1 MAIRP
6 RRATPRWFTLILVL
20 LLGLHFGGMFV
31 GRLVS
36 PPVQAASA
44 EPAPQN
50 AQDPQDQQDE
60 RTPPTAEQVPATVSD
75 APADQIP
82 MPVFRTGINF
92 IRVDAIV
99 TDGDGNHVT
108 DLQPSDFEVYEDGE
122 LQTVETFEQVEIS
135 AVTAL
140 DAEPPRGISNRYDVE
155 REAARSDVR
164 VFVIFF
170 DDYHV
175 RWGNGERAADQLKEF
190 LERNLLPA
198 DLVGVM
204 FPLTP
209 LLDFDLTRD
218 HERIYERI
226 DNWYGRKYDYEPLN
240 EFESR
245 YAHYPT
251 EVVERLRNEVSWS
264 ALRGLFVYLGGI
276 REARK
281 NVLLVSEGYSNYL
294 PPQLRSTN
302 ALMPVDPATNPAR
315 LDPMAGEASW
325 EQTQEFFSNSM
336 INMDLRQLFSTANR
350 FNTAIYALDPR
361 GLAAEEF
368 DVSQPNISFRT
379 NQRAL
384 VGSQDTLRVLAE
396 ETDGRALINQN
407 DFSDG
412 LSQMMSDASAY
423 YLLGYTSSQSPTD
436 GEFHEIEV
444 RVNRPGVRVRNRPG
458 FWAVTERDAERA
470 LKAPLNEPPKAVD
483 VALGALA
490 EPVRARLVRTWMGTS
505 RADDGRTRVTFV
517 WEPTRGQSSRLG
529 EAQRILVTAMGDAG
543 GAFYRGRVPE
553 QDFSRAGRGRVGSE
567 SGGDAQVTS
576 ATFEADP
583 GLMHIN
589 LAIEGDG
596 GEVLDRDRGE
606 VEIPDFSGPD
616 VVFSTPAFHRART
629 NLEWQALVDDWEA
642 VPTPA
647 REFRRTERLVL
658 RFEVYA
664 PGTSVPDVEA
674 WMLNRRGDRMYP
686 LPVQVAADGHP
697 NQVDIQPTG
706 LAPGDYVI
714 ELTARAAGQDVTE
727 LVAFRLQS

>member
-6 RRATPRWFTLILVL
+6 RRATPRWFMITLVSLVGWL
-20 LLGLHFGGMFV
+20 CVARLAGSLGLP
-31 GRLVS
+31 S
-36 PPVQAASA
+36 VQAAPA
-44 EPAPQN
+44 EAGAPTAQNQDDDRPAPSPEQV
-50 AQDPQDQQDE
+50 
-60 RTPPTAEQVPATVSD
+60 PPTASEASP
-75 APADQIP
+75 DQLP

-99 TDGDGNHVT
+99 TDDDGNHVS
-108 DLQPSDFEVYEDGE
+108 DLQPSDFEIYEDGE
-122 LQTVETFEQVEIS
+122 LQSLETFELVEID
-135 AVTAL
+135 AIPAPG
-140 DAEPPRGISNRYDVE
+140 AEPPRAISNRNDIE

-175 RWGNGERAADQLKEF
+175 RWGNGERAADQLIEF
-190 LERNLLPA
+190 LERNLLPT

-209 LLDFDLTRD
+209 LLDFDLTRN
-218 HERIYERI
+218 HERIYDRI
-226 DNWYGRKYDYEPLN
+226 DNWYGRKYDYQPLN
-240 EFESR
+240 EFEQR
-245 YAHYPT
+245 YTRYPT
-251 EVVERLRNEVSWS
+251 EIVERIRNEVSWS

-281 NVLLVSEGYSNYL
+281 NVLLVSEGYSNYV
-294 PPQLRSTN
+294 PPQLRSLN
-302 ALMPVDPATNPAR
+302 AEMPVDAIANPAR
-315 LDPMAGEASW
+315 LDPMAGESSW
-325 EQTQEFFSNSM
+325 ERTHQFFSNSM
-336 INMDLRQLFSTANR
+336 VNQDLRRLFSTANR
-350 FNTAIYALDPR
+350 FNTAIYTLDPR
-361 GLAAEEF
+361 GLAAEEY
-368 DVSQPNISFRT
+368 DVSQPTVNFRT

-384 VGSQDTLRVLAE
+384 LQTQDTLRVLAE

-407 DFSDG
+407 DFGDG
-412 LSQMMSDASAY
+412 LSQMMHDASAY

-444 RVNRPGVRVRNRPG
+444 RVNRPGVQVRNRRG

-470 LKAPLNEPPKAVD
+470 LQAPLNEPPQAVD

-490 EPVRARLVRTWMGTS
+490 EPVRGRLVRTWMGTS
-505 RADDGRTRVTFV
+505 RSDDGRTQVTFV

-553 QDFSRAGRGRVGSE
+553 PDVSRAGRGRAGRD
-567 SGGDAQVTS
+567 SGGADRVTS

-606 VEIPDFSGPD
+606 VEIPDFTGPD
-616 VVFSTPAFHRART
+616 VAFSTPAFHRART
-629 NLEWQALVDDWEA
+629 NLEWEALVEDWDA
-642 VPTPA
+642 VPTPS
-647 REFRRTERLVL
+647 REFRRTERLIL
-658 RFEVYA
+658 RFDVYS
-664 PGTSVPDVEA
+664 PGTTRPDVEA

-686 LPVQVAADGHP
+686 LTVVESEGRPY
-697 NQVDIQPTG
+697 QVDVQPTG

-714 ELTARAAGQDVTE
+714 ELTARSAGQDVTE